1 MKDANEILLIWR
13 LGEMGRLRDC
23 ALPKAGNR
31 PSRSDWIRPHLAGDL
46 RVPTEPRD
54 GFTDSRRF
62 STNSAAR
69 CDGHH
74 EPKHRWVSTNL
85 LEDNSHEGFCTG
97 LVSYSSLHPS
107 QIPTNLAQS
116 RRRKGPLAPY
126 AVLLAQL
133 GRLRPFSLDDLAQS
147 SSVL

>member
-46 RVPTEPRD
+46 RVPTEAHD
-54 GFTDSRRF
+54 GFTDSHRI

-74 EPKHRWVSTNL
+74 EPEHRWVMVWPQMPRSVRHRDSKDRTRGPDDEMPWQRL
-85 LEDNSHEGFCTG
+85 ILKQRFDPVEDG
-97 LVSYSSLHPS
+97 SL
-107 QIPTNLAQS
+107 
-116 RRRKGPLAPY
+116 
-126 AVLLAQL
+126 
-133 GRLRPFSLDDLAQS
+133 
-147 SSVL
+147 